1 VDWNRRSLYS
11 VIIYLNSCAGGGRTR
26 LLVLSPGQAYSLDD
40 AGRFRAP
47 DDAIVDSAPVKAG
60 SALLFYQ
67 TVVHEG
73 EPVGAGCEKFIIR
86 TDLMFERTVGDDDDD
101 DDDDDAMVDAKAA
114 LHAPLLSVG
123 MASMTA
129 ACMPSDLHGSICSRA
144 GRWGGLA
151 ASLVPRPPDCHS

>member
-101 DDDDDAMVDAKAA
+101 DDGIIESPCLGKRTHSDSIM
-114 LHAPLLSVG
+114 
-123 MASMTA
+123 MTPWWTPKQR
-129 ACMPSDLHGSICSRA
+129 CMRRCFPSAWH
-144 GRWGGLA
+144 
-151 ASLVPRPPDCHS
+151 P